1 MDCCAHKY
9 GISQI
14 CFTYF
19 DNSRPTINLRVYLH
33 RLLRENKCRF
43 NYFVIERYTVDKP
56 ENMAALGQGGAI
68 LHPYRISQ
76 RNKKINPQAAS
87 RVLGKKPFK
96 KAF

>member
-1 MDCCAHKY
+1 
-9 GISQI
+9 
-14 CFTYF
+14 
-19 DNSRPTINLRVYLH
+19 
-33 RLLRENKCRF
+33 
-43 NYFVIERYTVDKP
+43 
-56 ENMAALGQGGAI
+56 MAALGQGGAI